1 MIRWFE
7 NQSIR
12 AKVLLSFALVL
23 LVSAALGLFAMNRLE
38 SVNAITHRI
47 NGKVVPALRLIG
59 EISTASERYRS
70 QQGISMLTKAL
81 DQKDG
86 LKKRIALVLERRQKT
101 WASLGKLFTTPDEK
115 ALYNE
120 AGKLWS
126 EYTAFGDKV
135 LDLDRSGQHDE
146 AVALLNGDLQKAMD
160 RYRKAFQ
167 ALFDYGV
174 KQSEVHAAESVAVY
188 EAASFGILCGLLG
201 TLFLCFLAGWTLI
214 ANVSRPI
221 GAMTEA
227 MKKLSAH
234 DLEATIP
241 GTGRRDEIGGMAQA
255 VQVFKDSMIETGR
268 LNAESEKERKAR
280 EKRAEKIEA
289 LTKNFG
295 DKVGSLVHSLVRAA
309 SELRHTAKG
318 MNEVADQTNQRSV
331 VVASAAEEAS
341 SSVQTVAS
349 AAEELASSINEINR
363 QVASS
368 TAMAHDAASGANKT
382 NEIVQNLAS
391 TAEKIG
397 SIVELINDIAGQTN
411 LLALNATIEAARA
424 GEAGKGFAVVASE
437 VKSLANQTG
446 KATEEIAAQI
456 GQIQQATSGV
466 VSAIQEIGS
475 KIDGINQISETI
487 ASSIKEQQS
496 ATQEIAGTIQQTA
509 TGTSEVSEN
518 IVGVKQA
525 SAQTGA
531 AAAEVLTAA
540 DALAEEAGEL
550 SREVEGFIADIKSA

>member
-1 MIRWFE
+1 MVRWFE
-7 NQSIR
+7 NLSIR
-12 AKVLLSFALVL
+12 AKVLCSFAVVL
-23 LVSAALGLFAMNRLE
+23 CVAGSLGLFAMERLE
-38 SVNAITHRI
+38 AVNTITHEI
-47 NGKVVPALRLIG
+47 NGKIVPGLRLIG

-70 QQGISMLTKAL
+70 QQGITMLTKEN
-81 DQKDG
+81 DQKDS
-86 LKKRIALVLERRQKT
+86 LKKRIGLVLEKRQKT
-101 WASLGKLFTTPDEK
+101 WETLGALFTAAEEK
-115 ALYNE
+115 ALYDE
-120 AGKLWS
+120 AGKLWN
-126 EYTAFGDKV
+126 EYTSFGDKV
-135 LDLDRSGQHDE
+135 LGLDREGKHDE

-167 ALFDYGV
+167 ALFDYSV
-174 KQSEVHAAESVAVY
+174 KLSETRAAKSVAVY
-188 EAASFGILCGLLG
+188 ESASLGILCGLLG
-201 TLFLCFLAGWTLI
+201 TLLLCFLSGWSII

-221 GAMTEA
+221 GSMTSA
-227 MKKLSAH
+227 MKKLATH
-234 DLEATIP
+234 DLSATIP
-241 GTGRRDEIGGMAQA
+241 GVGRQDEIGGMANA
-255 VQVFKDSMIETGR
+255 VQIFKDNMLEADR
-268 LNAESEKERKAR
+268 LTAQGEKDRKAR
-280 EKRAEKIEA
+280 EQRAEKIES

-295 DKVGSLVHSLVRAA
+295 DKVGSLVHNLARAA
-309 SELRHTAKG
+309 GELRHTAKS
-318 MNEVADQTNQRSV
+318 MNETAEQTNQRSI

-363 QVASS
+363 QVSSS
-368 TAMAHDAASGANKT
+368 TDIARQAAKGAEQT
-382 NEIVQNLAS
+382 DGIVQNLAA

-397 SIVELINDIAGQTN
+397 SIVELISDIAGQTN

-424 GEAGKGFAVVASE
+424 GDAGKGFAVVASE

-456 GQIQQATSGV
+456 GQIQQATAGV
-466 VSAIQEIGS
+466 VSAIREIGT
-475 KIDGINQISETI
+475 KIGGINQISDTI
-487 ASSIKEQQS
+487 AASIKEQQS

-531 AAAEVLTAA
+531 AAVEVLTAA

-550 SREVEGFIADIKSA
+550 AREVEGFIANIKSA

>member
-7 NQSIR
+7 NLSIR
-12 AKVLLSFALVL
+12 AKVLWSFAVVL
-23 LVSAALGLFAMNRLE
+23 CVAGTLGLFAMERLS
-38 SVNAITHRI
+38 SVNAITLEI
-47 NGKVVPALRLIG
+47 NGRIVPALRLIG

-70 QQGISMLTKAL
+70 QQGITMLTEAP
-81 DQKDG
+81 DQKDS
-86 LKKRIALVLERRQKT
+86 LKKRIALVLEKRQKT
-101 WASLGKLFTTPDEK
+101 WETLGALFTTSEEK
-115 ALYNE
+115 ALYDE
-120 AGKLWS
+120 AGKLWAD
-126 EYTAFGDKV
+126 YTSFGDKV
-135 LDLDRSGQHDE
+135 LALDREGKHAE

-167 ALFDYGV
+167 ALFDYSV
-174 KQSEVHAAESVAVY
+174 KLSESRAAESVAVY
-188 EAASFGILCGLLG
+188 ESASQGILGGLLG
-201 TLFLCFLAGWTLI
+201 ALLLCFLSGWLI
-214 ANVSRPI
+214 VANVSRPI
-221 GAMTEA
+221 GAMTDA
-227 MKKLSAH
+227 MKRLAKHDLSA
-234 DLEATIP
+234 DIP
-241 GTGRRDEIGGMAQA
+241 SVGRMDEIGGMADA
-255 VQVFKDSMIETGR
+255 VQIFKDNMVETDR
-268 LNAESEKERKAR
+268 LTAQSEKDRKAR
-280 EKRAEKIEA
+280 EQRAEKIEA

-295 DKVGSLVHSLVRAA
+295 DKVGSLVRNLARAA
-309 SELRHTAKG
+309 GELRLTAKS
-318 MNEVADQTNQRSV
+318 MNETADQTNQRSI

-368 TAMAHDAASGANKT
+368 TDIARQATKGAEEANG
-382 NEIVQNLAS
+382 IVQNLAS

-397 SIVELINDIAGQTN
+397 SIVELISDIAGQTN

-424 GEAGKGFAVVASE
+424 GDAGKGFAVVASE

-456 GQIQQATSGV
+456 GQIQQATAGV
-466 VSAIQEIGS
+466 VSAIHEIGS
-475 KIDGINQISETI
+475 KIEGIHQVSETI

-531 AAAEVLTAA
+531 AAMEVLTAA
-540 DALAEEAGEL
+540 DALAEEAGDL
-550 SREVEGFIADIKSA
+550 SREVESFISNIKSA